1 MKQFSEWMA
10 TGPLAGIALSE
21 QERRIAQIAYNEG
34 AVAAN
39 DVQRAALE
47 RILQGQQPQARAS

>member
-1 MKQFSEWMA
+1 MKPFNEWMA

-21 QERRIAQIAYNEG
+21 QEKRIAQIAYNEG
-34 AVAAN
+34 VLAAN

-47 RILQGQQPQARAS
+47 RILQGEAPRKAA